1 MATIR
6 NRQRDDIELLL
17 EHAHH
22 QRRLG
27 LDSVIKS
34 PQLIDILER
43 LTELEDALANTQLL
57 AQLPDEHERCRV
69 VCHPAF
75 KERHR
80 NRYQNGTVVI
90 TVVRKAA

>member
-1 MATIR
+1 MVLPPDQLIW
-6 NRQRDDIELLL
+6 I
-17 EHAHH
+17 
-22 QRRLG
+22 
-27 LDSVIKS
+27 LDS
-34 PQLIDILER
+34 LA
-43 LTELEDALANTQLL
+43 ELEDALANTQLL